1 MKTINELKQDDT
13 LYGFSVESNFLE
25 IYNVVGIFLDKNLNL
40 SRIHY
45 NPILMNGKYDPNV
58 YIMFPDN
65 IDLDQAILCKY
76 TDESWWIYTTNFDSI
91 KKYLE
96 NNIVNIEK
104 DTNFA
109 TISDFQYYLNI
120 WKQEFIENP
129 YYRK

>member
-1 MKTINELKQDDT
+1 MKTIDELKQDDT

-25 IYNVVGIFLDKNLNL
+25 IYNVVGIFSDKNLN
-40 SRIHY
+40 SPRIYY
-45 NPILMNGKYDPNV
+45 NPILMQKSDPSV

-65 IDLDQAILCKY
+65 VDLDQAILCKY
-76 TDESWWIYTTNFDSI
+76 TDDSWWIYTTNFDSI

-109 TISDFQYYLNI
+109 IISDFQYYLNI
-120 WKQEFIENP
+120 WDQKFIENP